1 MWGGGRIGL
10 GEGHLPA
17 TLGHSG
23 RGAAPSLTQAAGVG
37 AWPDGSRDLGVVSH
51 THRAQHE
58 PKPNWSGETNRSI
71 QQSMLRGV
79 NEGWALTKVNMP
91 GCHAYAMYACVS
103 AEHMC
108 D

>member
-1 MWGGGRIGL
+1 MQVEHMWGGGGGGGGRIGL

-37 AWPDGSRDLGVVSH
+37 AWPDGSCDLGVVSH

-71 QQSMLRGV
+71 QQSMLSPLFLEPV
-79 NEGWALTKVNMP
+79 TI
-91 GCHAYAMYACVS
+91 
-103 AEHMC
+103 
-108 D
+108 